1 MTTPS
6 LFPLSWHLPARSL
19 IQAARN
25 GDESVFLVGP
35 PGSGKSA
42 LLRYYADGH
51 ADREGDASES
61 MLLPAAD
68 IRMVLLGR
76 ARYPNAIFAAIMHSC
91 RQQIS
96 PRLQRKGPSVVLSHV
111 AEWLAK
117 QDVRLLVLDE
127 VQHASPEALFH
138 AMLLIDACESEHR
151 HRLGLVLLGTPEARR
166 TVEETSQLGQR
177 VPVLLAVPLLEAEE
191 IHQLLQRHE
200 SSATL
205 LRRLG
210 VRKREHLL

>member
-1 MTTPS
+1 
-6 LFPLSWHLPARSL
+6 
-19 IQAARN
+19 
-25 GDESVFLVGP
+25 
-35 PGSGKSA
+35 
-42 LLRYYADGH
+42 
-51 ADREGDASES
+51 

-76 ARYPNAIFAAIMHSC
+76 ARYPNAIFSAIMHSC

-127 VQHASPEALFH
+127 VQHASPESLFH

-210 VRKREHLL
+210 VRKREHLLEDIVARSVGSIRRLERMRARAERLALEADEALSEEHWYIALELQAD